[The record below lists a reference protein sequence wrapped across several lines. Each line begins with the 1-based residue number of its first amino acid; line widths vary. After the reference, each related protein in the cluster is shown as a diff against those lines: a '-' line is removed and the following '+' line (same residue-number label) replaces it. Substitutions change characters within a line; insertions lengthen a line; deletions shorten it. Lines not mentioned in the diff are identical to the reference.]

1 MLIISY
7 KILIGFIYR
16 IINLEIMSEYGAQS
30 WRIYNQ
36 TLKTMLDQAEKQLD
50 ELKKKIQQIN
60 LSRKNEQLYAGNQL
74 RALEQSYVNL
84 KLSYFA

>member
-1 MLIISY
+1 VLIISY